1 MTAED
6 VPAQGQVAGGHA
18 ARADVGPAQ
27 SPEMTAV
34 ATSQNPGINQ
44 LLIMTVC
51 VSISRGATCHR
62 HLFKNYQSK
71 IYILNGP
78 TDFLAR
84 FLHIL

>member
-44 LLIMTVC
+44 LLIMSVC
-51 VSISRGATCHR
+51 VN
-62 HLFKNYQSK
+62 K
-71 IYILNGP
+71 
-78 TDFLAR
+78 
-84 FLHIL
+84 